1 MKKLFSKYQTII
13 TYILFSSLSFIVDIV
28 SFALILFFL
37 KDKIMISSYLARTIS
52 SIFNYIVNKNIVF
65 KNNEKKNIKSMIM
78 YFLLVIVNI
87 TISGTLVKKIYFF
100 IHYNATFIK
109 IVIDSLIFIINYFLQ
124 KKIRKSL
131 FSDFLI

>member
-100 IHYNATFIK
+100 IHYNATIIK
-109 IVIDSLIFIINYFLQ
+109 VVIDSLIFIINYFLQ
-124 KKIRKSL
+124 KYVIFKKITTE
-131 FSDFLI
+131 

>member
-13 TYILFSSLSFIVDIV
+13 TYIIFSSLSFIVDIV
-28 SFALILFFL
+28 SFSSILFFL

-100 IHYNATFIK
+100 IQYNATFIK

-124 KKIRKSL
+124 KYVIFKK
-131 FSDFLI
+131 

>member
-28 SFALILFFL
+28 SFSSILFFL

-100 IHYNATFIK
+100 IWK
-109 IVIDSLIFIINYFLQ
+109 
-124 KKIRKSL
+124 
-131 FSDFLI
+131 

>member
-28 SFALILFFL
+28 SFSSILFFL

-124 KKIRKSL
+124 KYVIFKK
-131 FSDFLI
+131 

>member
-1 MKKLFSKYQTII
+1 MKKLYSKYQTII
-13 TYILFSSLSFIVDIV
+13 TYILFSTLSFIVDIV
-28 SFALILFFL
+28 SFSVILFFL
-37 KDKIMISSYLARTIS
+37 KDKIMISSYLARAIS

-100 IHYNATFIK
+100 IHYNATLIK
-109 IVIDSLIFIINYFLQ
+109 VVIDSLIFIINYFLQ
-124 KKIRKSL
+124 KYVIFKKR
-131 FSDFLI
+131 

>member
-1 MKKLFSKYQTII
+1 MKKLFSRYQTII

-28 SFALILFFL
+28 SFSSILFFL

-124 KKIRKSL
+124 KYVIFKK
-131 FSDFLI
+131 

>member
-13 TYILFSSLSFIVDIV
+13 TYILFSSLSFIVDIA
-28 SFALILFFL
+28 SFSSILFFL
-37 KDKIMISSYLARTIS
+37 KDKIMISSYLARAIS

-124 KKIRKSL
+124 KYVIFKK
-131 FSDFLI
+131 

>member
-28 SFALILFFL
+28 SFSVILFFL

-100 IHYNATFIK
+100 INYNATLIK

-124 KKIRKSL
+124 KYVIFKK
-131 FSDFLI
+131 

>member
-28 SFALILFFL
+28 SFSSILFFL

-124 KKIRKSL
+124 KYVIFKKITTE
-131 FSDFLI
+131 

>member
-28 SFALILFFL
+28 SFSVILFFL
-37 KDKIMISSYLARTIS
+37 KDKIMISSYLARAIS

-100 IHYNATFIK
+100 IHYNATIIK
-109 IVIDSLIFIINYFLQ
+109 VVIDSLIFIINYFLQ
-124 KKIRKSL
+124 KYVIFKKITTE
-131 FSDFLI
+131 

>member
-28 SFALILFFL
+28 SFSSILFFL
-37 KDKIMISSYLARTIS
+37 KDKIMISSYLARAIS

-100 IHYNATFIK
+100 IHYNATLIK

-124 KKIRKSL
+124 KYVIFKK
-131 FSDFLI
+131 

>member
-37 KDKIMISSYLARTIS
+37 KDKIMISSYLARAIS

-124 KKIRKSL
+124 KYVIFKK
-131 FSDFLI
+131 

>member
-28 SFALILFFL
+28 SFSSILFFL

-65 KNNEKKNIKSMIM
+65 KNNEKKNLKSMIM

-100 IHYNATFIK
+100 IHYNATLIK

-124 KKIRKSL
+124 KYVIFKK
-131 FSDFLI
+131 

>member
-28 SFALILFFL
+28 SFSSILFFL
-37 KDKIMISSYLARTIS
+37 KDKIMISSYLARAIS

-124 KKIRKSL
+124 KYVIFKK
-131 FSDFLI
+131 

>member
-1 MKKLFSKYQTII
+1 MEKLFSKYQTII

-28 SFALILFFL
+28 SFSSILFFL
-37 KDKIMISSYLARTIS
+37 KDKIMISSYLARAIS

-100 IHYNATFIK
+100 IHYNATLIK

-124 KKIRKSL
+124 KYIIFKK
-131 FSDFLI
+131 

>member
-13 TYILFSSLSFIVDIV
+13 TYIIFSSLSFIVDIV
-28 SFALILFFL
+28 SFSSILFFL

-124 KKIRKSL
+124 KYVIFKK
-131 FSDFLI
+131 

>member
-1 MKKLFSKYQTII
+1 MKKLFSKYQTVI

-28 SFALILFFL
+28 SFSSILFFL
-37 KDKIMISSYLARTIS
+37 KDKIMISSYLARAIS

-124 KKIRKSL
+124 KYVIFKK
-131 FSDFLI
+131 

>member
-28 SFALILFFL
+28 SFSVILFFL

-100 IHYNATFIK
+100 IHYNATIIK
-109 IVIDSLIFIINYFLQ
+109 VVIDSLIFIINYFLQ
-124 KKIRKSL
+124 KYVIFKKITTE
-131 FSDFLI
+131 

>member
-28 SFALILFFL
+28 SFSVILFFL

-100 IHYNATFIK
+100 IHYNATLIK

-124 KKIRKSL
+124 KYVIFKK
-131 FSDFLI
+131 

>member
-28 SFALILFFL
+28 SFSSILFFL
-37 KDKIMISSYLARTIS
+37 KDKIMISSYLARAIS

-78 YFLLVIVNI
+78 YSLLVIVNI

-100 IHYNATFIK
+100 IHYNATLIK

-124 KKIRKSL
+124 KYVIFKK
-131 FSDFLI
+131 

>member
-1 MKKLFSKYQTII
+1 MKKLFNKYQTII

-28 SFALILFFL
+28 SFSSILFFL
-37 KDKIMISSYLARTIS
+37 KDKIMISSYLARAIS

-124 KKIRKSL
+124 KYVIFKK
-131 FSDFLI
+131 

>member
-13 TYILFSSLSFIVDIV
+13 TYIIFSSLSFIVDIV
-28 SFALILFFL
+28 SFSSILFFL

-124 KKIRKSL
+124 KYVIFRQKTTK
-131 FSDFLI
+131 

>member
-28 SFALILFFL
+28 SFSSILFFL
-37 KDKIMISSYLARTIS
+37 KDKIMISSYLARAIS

-87 TISGTLVKKIYFF
+87 TISGTLVKKRYFF

-124 KKIRKSL
+124 KYVIFKK
-131 FSDFLI
+131 

>member
-28 SFALILFFL
+28 SFTVILFFL

-78 YFLLVIVNI
+78 YFLLVVVNI

-124 KKIRKSL
+124 KYVIFKK
-131 FSDFLI
+131 

>member
-1 MKKLFSKYQTII
+1 MKKLFSRYQTII

-37 KDKIMISSYLARTIS
+37 KDKIMISSYLARAIS

-124 KKIRKSL
+124 KYVIFKK
-131 FSDFLI
+131 

>member
-28 SFALILFFL
+28 SFSSILFFL
-37 KDKIMISSYLARTIS
+37 KDKIMISSYLARAIS

-65 KNNEKKNIKSMIM
+65 KNNEKKNVKSMIM

-124 KKIRKSL
+124 KYVIFKK
-131 FSDFLI
+131 

>member
-1 MKKLFSKYQTII
+1 MKKLFSRYQTII

-28 SFALILFFL
+28 SFSSILFFL

-65 KNNEKKNIKSMIM
+65 KNNEKRNIKSMIM

-124 KKIRKSL
+124 KYVIFKK
-131 FSDFLI
+131 

>member
-28 SFALILFFL
+28 SFSSILFFL

-100 IHYNATFIK
+100 IHYNATIIK
-109 IVIDSLIFIINYFLQ
+109 VVIDSLIFIINYFLQ
-124 KKIRKSL
+124 KYVIFRK
-131 FSDFLI
+131 

>member
-28 SFALILFFL
+28 SFSSILFFL

-87 TISGTLVKKIYFF
+87 TISGTLVKRIYFF

-109 IVIDSLIFIINYFLQ
+109 VVIDSLIFIINYFLQ
-124 KKIRKSL
+124 KYVIFKKITTE
-131 FSDFLI
+131 

>member
-28 SFALILFFL
+28 SFSSILFFL

-65 KNNEKKNIKSMIM
+65 KNNEEKS
-78 YFLLVIVNI
+78 
-87 TISGTLVKKIYFF
+87 KIYDYVLSFSYSK
-100 IHYNATFIK
+100 YN
-109 IVIDSLIFIINYFLQ
+109 Y
-124 KKIRKSL
+124 IRYIS
-131 FSDFLI
+131 

>member
-13 TYILFSSLSFIVDIV
+13 TYILLSSLSFIVDIV
-28 SFALILFFL
+28 SFTVILFFL

-100 IHYNATFIK
+100 IHYNATLIK

-124 KKIRKSL
+124 KYVIFKK
-131 FSDFLI
+131 

>member
-28 SFALILFFL
+28 SFSSILFFL

-100 IHYNATFIK
+100 IHYNATIIK
-109 IVIDSLIFIINYFLQ
+109 VVIDSLIFIINYFLQ
-124 KKIRKSL
+124 KYVIFKKITTE
-131 FSDFLI
+131 

>member
-28 SFALILFFL
+28 SFSSILFFL

-52 SIFNYIVNKNIVF
+52 SVFNYIVNKNIVF

-100 IHYNATFIK
+100 IHYNATLIK

-124 KKIRKSL
+124 KYVIFKK
-131 FSDFLI
+131 

>member
-1 MKKLFSKYQTII
+1 MKKFFSKYQTII

-28 SFALILFFL
+28 SFSSILFFL

-65 KNNEKKNIKSMIM
+65 KNNEKKNVKSMIM

-124 KKIRKSL
+124 KYVIFKK
-131 FSDFLI
+131 

>member
-28 SFALILFFL
+28 SFSVILFFL

-109 IVIDSLIFIINYFLQ
+109 IIIDSLIFIINYFLQ
-124 KKIRKSL
+124 KYVIFKK
-131 FSDFLI
+131 

>member
-28 SFALILFFL
+28 SFSVILFFL

-124 KKIRKSL
+124 KYVIFKK
-131 FSDFLI
+131 

>member
-13 TYILFSSLSFIVDIV
+13 TYIIFSSLSFIVDIV
-28 SFALILFFL
+28 SFSSILFFL
-37 KDKIMISSYLARTIS
+37 KDKIMISSYLSRTIS

-124 KKIRKSL
+124 KYVIFKK
-131 FSDFLI
+131 

>member
-28 SFALILFFL
+28 SFSSILFFL

-65 KNNEKKNIKSMIM
+65 KNNEKKNLKSMIM

-109 IVIDSLIFIINYFLQ
+109 IVIDTLIFIINYLEILKFQ
-124 KKIRKSL
+124 
-131 FSDFLI
+131 